1 MWSIWG
7 RGHTRRY
14 QEEDEFATPRHSF
27 ATHLPE
33 AGTDLCIIQLL
44 MRHERLEDT
53 TVYRMLLRPTLVK
66 GPIVFG
72 YRGVAAEGVNLLHFG
87 QNPLALNEG
96 RTCQT

>member
-7 RGHTRRY
+7 RGHRRRY

-27 ATHLPE
+27 ATHWLE

-44 MRHERLEDT
+44 MRHERLEDA

-66 GPIVFG
+66 GSIVFWLPG
-72 YRGVAAEGVNLLHFG
+72 CCSRRRKFVAFWAEPTG
-87 QNPLALNEG
+87 
-96 RTCQT
+96 T